1 MVSQYLHQT
10 ESTILTYSHPEKKR
24 QSPDHTVSFPG
35 PRPHLELSKSDYTI
49 RQDSRVTE
57 SLA

>member
-57 SLA
+57 S